1 MLRERPQEKET
12 NKSAVIKRKKRLSG
26 SDFMEYEFYD
36 IVNKH
41 RPEHKDDVFAAKHP
55 KMRRQDRAKIF
66 APFAALSG
74 HAEQTHAQERVTVEK
89 IDLSQDAVD
98 EINIA
103 IQEIEE
109 KLDLKETVIAEVI
122 HFVPDEFRVG
132 EGAYNT
138 ISGAVEKIDVYNCVF
153 KINGIKIKFENIYK
167 VLIIKN
173 SPAVV

>member
-1 MLRERPQEKET
+1 MRERPQEKET

-89 IDLSQDAVD
+89 VELSQDCID
-98 EINIA
+98 EINII
-103 IQEIEE
+103 IQDMEE
-109 KLDLKETVIAEVI
+109 KIDLKQTVKAAVTY
-122 HFVPDEFRVG
+122 FVPDNERTN
-132 EGAYNT
+132 EGRYIT
-138 ISGAVEKIDVYNCVF
+138 IEGKVDKIDVTFGKMLIDGQIV
-153 KINGIKIKFENIYK
+153 KFEDIYNI
-167 VLIIKN
+167 
-173 SPAVV
+173 AVK